1 MTRACGW
8 MAAHSVSAP
17 EPGKAHRDRAHTT
30 SRGSGA
36 CSRPAAARTRCW
48 MPLAGRALARSSSPR
63 PWKRGVPPLGLWWQ
77 LWVHSAA
84 HTLQACRRAPRLRG
98 ARAGLA
104 QGSPCARRARAGL
117 AQAAL
122 RAQGSS
128 LARARLA
135 QGSREAREPCASLA
149 RALREPCA
157 SLAGARLA
165 QGEPCGR
172 KARALREPCAKYK
185 SRCGCSRFRCLFSS
199 FGEEHELVARNHSKK
214 NEQKTSE
221 P

>member
-1 MTRACGW
+1 

-17 EPGKAHRDRAHTT
+17 APGKAHRDRAHTT

-104 QGSPCARRARAGL
+104 QGSRGARRARARL
-117 AQAAL
+117 AL
-122 RAQGSS
+122 RAQGS
-128 LARARLA
+128 RK
-135 QGSREAREPCASLA
+135 SLA

>member
-1 MTRACGW
+1 MTQVTRACGW

-17 EPGKAHRDRAHTT
+17 APGKAHRDRAHTT

-98 ARAGLA
+98 ARARLA
-104 QGSPCARRARAGL
+104 QGSRKARALRAQGEPCGSLAGARLEPCGRRASLAGAGRALRAQGSRRARARL
-117 AQAAL
+117 ARALREPCESLAGALREPCGRKARAGRAL

-128 LARARLA
+128 LARA
-135 QGSREAREPCASLA
+135 
-149 RALREPCA
+149 LREI
-157 SLAGARLA
+157 
-165 QGEPCGR
+165 
-172 KARALREPCAKYK
+172 
-185 SRCGCSRFRCLFSS
+185 
-199 FGEEHELVARNHSKK
+199 
-214 NEQKTSE
+214 
-221 P
+221 

>member
-1 MTRACGW
+1 
-8 MAAHSVSAP
+8 
-17 EPGKAHRDRAHTT
+17 
-30 SRGSGA
+30 
-36 CSRPAAARTRCW
+36 

-104 QGSPCARRARAGL
+104 QGSRKARALRAQGEPCGSLAGAGRALRAQGEPCGRKARAGL
-117 AQAAL
+117 AQ
-122 RAQGSS
+122 
-128 LARARLA
+128 
-135 QGSREAREPCASLA
+135 GSREPCESLA